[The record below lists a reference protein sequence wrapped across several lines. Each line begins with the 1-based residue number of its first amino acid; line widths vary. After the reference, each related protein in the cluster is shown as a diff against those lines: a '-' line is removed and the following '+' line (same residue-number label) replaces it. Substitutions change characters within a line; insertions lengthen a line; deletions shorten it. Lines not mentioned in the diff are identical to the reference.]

1 MPDIV
6 LDEIGYSNG
15 WVDSRW
21 GGMQDENEAKFS
33 ETCSQVRTFSVSSKV
48 VHSAPFKTIIVS
60 LTDGPYLNPLTRRL
74 GLKVRC

>member
-1 MPDIV
+1 MPDTV
-6 LDEIGYSNG
+6 LEEVDNG

-21 GGMQDENEAKFS
+21 GGMQDENKARFS
-33 ETCSQVRTFSVSSKV
+33 ETCSQVRMFSVSSKV
-48 VHSAPFKTIIVS
+48 VHSTPFKTKMIVS